1 LFSGILG
8 CESWDPKIKI
18 RIEGKVE
25 FLTTC
30 AYYPQTIAVS
40 KKFGFTKF
48 EKDEYKTL
56 KEANRLIPDGSHVKL
71 ITNHGTLEEWKRQM
85 EVLARQ

>member
-1 LFSGILG
+1 MNVCI
-8 CESWDPKIKI
+8 CD
-18 RIEGKVE
+18 
-25 FLTTC
+25 
-30 AYYPQTIAVS
+30 PQTIAVS

-48 EKDEYKTL
+48 EKEEYQTL